1 VFDWTDAKH
10 PKEIA
15 YFDRGPLDSTKLE
28 LGGYWS
34 TYWYNGLI
42 VGSEIT
48 RGLDIFELKPSG
60 FISQNEIDAAK
71 SVHFDY
77 LNAQGQT
84 KLVWPRTY
92 SLARAYLDQ
101 LERSNSMETGR
112 IVEFRAALDR
122 AEKAPAAEQRKV
134 LADLATR
141 LKAEAGRAGDPAKAQ
156 LLAGVVSQLATG
168 TSLAS
173 RQ

>member
-1 VFDWTDAKH
+1 
-10 PKEIA
+10 
-15 YFDRGPLDSTKLE
+15 
-28 LGGYWS
+28 
-34 TYWYNGLI
+34 
-42 VGSEIT
+42 
-48 RGLDIFELKPSG
+48 
-60 FISQNEIDAAK
+60 
-71 SVHFDY
+71 
-77 LNAQGQT
+77 
-84 KLVWPRTY
+84 
-92 SLARAYLDQ
+92 
-101 LERSNSMETGR
+101 
-112 IVEFRAALDR
+112 VEFRAALDR